1 MQGKKLKLKFRVTG
15 AGISEA
21 TVREKASFQI
31 ETYDDQEKLIYAP
44 AECEFFIAIRGVS
57 QVRAHVT
64 DNMNG
69 TWTVT
74 WQPKQSGRYR
84 VTISC
89 CGIPLPGSPFMV
101 IAYNPEPCPSKCVVR
116 GDALASGIAREV
128 NTFLVTFKDKL
139 GVVTHAVDLD
149 VFAEPLALGSPRG
162 PDSPGLDKSAEQLAL
177 EKAEAEEAAAEKAA
191 TEEAE
196 KKEAAQ
202 AAARAKKHGRASR
215 KADANPPPS
224 TAPEPTQVAE
234 TAETPESSFTRS
246 GVTRRCRRIRIRV
259 GDKPLVVRS
268 GYDLESPQIGHLL
281 PGSMA
286 TVVEERIAPGGG
298 VRACVAL
305 DYLIKHDGSDLKTER
320 ASTHRSSGTSTFR
333 ASPSTRQSTSFMMLS
348 SGLDESG
355 PISSP
360 GQSSRH
366 LSGLTRAALEGGGS
380 SSRGNGSSSSSTQPT
395 VLAEPLEIRAQLA
408 KPQPQQN
415 TPTVL
420 AQPVQIR
427 ADLSASQGVSSQSR
441 VPQRL
446 GLKLDSLGSQSS
458 DLIDRMNAIGAGG
471 QPLYRGNTWLD
482 EYQGLKEGGE
492 VIEVEEA
499 EDSETIYNTGWVTLV
514 KNGKKLVS
522 SRLRLDPCRRNQ
534 FEDQWKRRMQADT
547 KCVADV
553 KLQAQSGEKHTP
565 AQREALSLEMSASL
579 TAYYAMELSTAD
591 RTHDPAAFAFGGVYP
606 GTLHSHG
613 KLHETHKASYSVG
626 VAGQYLLHV
635 RLRKQARALPGSPF
649 LLMIKAGPAFAMS
662 TTLPKEIHGEVGGA
676 CVLEI
681 VTGDKM
687 GNPCSIGGSNIT
699 VDSSLDPTMSTQKT
713 KTKGKAAK
721 DVNEE
726 VIKAVVQDKKD
737 GRYGL
742 VLKSDKIGIFYV
754 TVKIEGLP
762 VLNSPMKVHLTS
774 TEPDLRQT
782 IISGEG
788 IKQVIKG
795 ETGFFFIRFLDKY
808 GNRTI
813 QTPAFRERFV
823 TGMCLV
829 APGMGSA
836 QKSRHETITEW
847 VEDPLEPCYA
857 LYKVSFCPTSAGA
870 FSMFIW
876 WENEPGSRNN
886 FPGSPYSLNV
896 HSNAKDQIVSQ
907 EVLDTSGITSGDYKI
922 ALPVFQAAQQRWCN
936 CTIDAFASAATSML
950 PRFWTQEPDAGG
962 EAGDA
967 LKQIWPRGEI
977 IWAHPPGEKNEYLFK
992 VVVFMESKKRLSE
1005 TIVVVPF
1012 RPTCDWFV
1020 RLTALSDSSEK
1031 YMAGRLQRVAKDA
1044 PARIE
1049 TWPIMLFHV
1058 PEVTEEQEKARQQA
1072 APAEDQTP
1080 MFMTTMAPLPD
1091 PAVLA

>member
-1 MQGKKLKLKFRVTG
+1 MEGKKSKLKFRVTG

-21 TVREKASFQI
+21 TVREQASFQI

-57 QVRAHVT
+57 QVRARVT
-64 DNMNG
+64 DTMNG
-69 TWTVT
+69 TWIVT

-84 VTISC
+84 ITVSC

-101 IAYNPEPCPSKCVVR
+101 IAYDPEPCPSKCVVR
-116 GDALASGIAREV
+116 GDALTSGIAREV

-162 PDSPGLDKSAEQLAL
+162 PDFPGLDKSAEQLAV
-177 EKAEAEEAAAEKAA
+177 EKAEAEKAAAEKAA

-215 KADANPPPS
+215 KADAIPPPS
-224 TAPEPTQVAE
+224 TAPEPTQVVE
-234 TAETPESSFTRS
+234 TAETPEMSSSFTRS
-246 GVTRRCRRIRIRV
+246 GVTRRRRRIRIRV

-305 DYLIKHDGSDLKTER
+305 DYLIKHDGTDLKTER

-333 ASPSTRQSTSFMMLS
+333 ASPSTRQSTPSMMSS
-348 SGLDESG
+348 SGLDGSG
-355 PISSP
+355 L
-360 GQSSRH
+360 SSRH
-366 LSGLTRAALEGGGS
+366 LSRLTRVALEGGGS
-380 SSRGNGSSSSSTQPT
+380 SSRGNGSSSSYTQPT
-395 VLAEPLEIRAQLA
+395 VLAEPVEIRAQLA
-408 KPQPQQN
+408 KPRPQQN

-420 AQPVQIR
+420 AEPVQVR
-427 ADLSASQGVSSQSR
+427 ADLSAPQGVSSQSR
-441 VPQRL
+441 VQQRL
-446 GLKLDSLGSQSS
+446 GLKLDVSSLGSQSS
-458 DLIDRMNAIGAGG
+458 DLIDRMNANCAGG
-471 QPLYRGNTWLD
+471 QPLYRGNAWLD
-482 EYQGLKEGGE
+482 EDQGLQEGSE

-499 EDSETIYNTGWVTLV
+499 EGSEIIYHTGWVTLV

-534 FEDQWKRRMQADT
+534 FEDQWKRRMQTDT
-547 KCVADV
+547 KCVADD
-553 KLQAQSGEKHTP
+553 KLEAQSGEQHTP
-565 AQREALSLEMSASL
+565 AQRAALALERSASL
-579 TAYYAMELSTAD
+579 TANYAMELSTAD
-591 RTHDPAAFAFGGVYP
+591 KTQDPAAFAFGGVYP
-606 GTLHSHG
+606 GRLHSHG

-649 LLMIKAGPAFAMS
+649 LLTIKAGPAFAMS

-699 VDSSLDPTMSTQKT
+699 VDSSLDPTMTTNT
-713 KTKGKAAK
+713 KTKAAK
-721 DVNEE
+721 DVKEE
-726 VIKAVVQDKKD
+726 VITAVVQDKND

-742 VLKSDKIGIFYV
+742 VLKSHKIGIFYV
-754 TVKIEGLP
+754 TVKIDGLP

-795 ETGFFFIRFLDKY
+795 ETGVFFIRFLDKY

-836 QKSRHETITEW
+836 QKSRHETFNEW

-857 LYKVSFCPTSAGA
+857 LYKVSFCPTSAGT

-886 FPGSPYSLNV
+886 FPGSPYPLNV

-967 LKQIWPRGEI
+967 LKQIWPRGER
-977 IWAHPPGEKNEYLFK
+977 IWAHPPGEKNEYLHK

-1005 TIVVVPF
+1005 TVVVVPF
-1012 RPTCDWFV
+1012 RPTCDWYY

-1058 PEVTEEQEKARQQA
+1058 PEVTEEQEKAREA
-1072 APAEDQTP
+1072 APAEETP

-1091 PAVLA
+1091 PTVLA